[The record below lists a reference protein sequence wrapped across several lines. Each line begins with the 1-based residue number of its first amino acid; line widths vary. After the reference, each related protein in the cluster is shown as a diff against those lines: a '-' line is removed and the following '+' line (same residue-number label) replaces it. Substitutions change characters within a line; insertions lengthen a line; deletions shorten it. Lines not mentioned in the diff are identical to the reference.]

1 MAVNF
6 DATII
11 PDKAEVWVAHKAD
24 VTDITTMYP
33 DTPTDDLQ
41 ALGWEHV
48 GLVDAEE
55 GIPLSPEIEVVE
67 YDAFGYPRFRVK
79 LRKGKL
85 DTGFTILED
94 NVVTRRIVL
103 PGSAPNK
110 IGIPKDVQIYVLYRA
125 VDEDRTLVWVS
136 ERPGAAQITG
146 ASGFVEGELWTRTVT
161 MLHSANSDGDAFHVV
176 AVPIVKVFTIA
187 VGVTAYTVTVDGEP
201 TASITAMTNAALQ
214 TALRALPNVGASG
227 VTVTGSSGG
236 PLTASFIVPVS
247 VVSASGTGGTVTVA

>member
-1 MAVNF
+1 MPVNP

-11 PDKAEVWVAHKAD
+11 PDRAEVWVAHKAD

-33 DTPTDDLQ
+33 TTPTDDLA
-41 ALGWEHV
+41 ALGWEEV
-48 GLVDAEE
+48 GLVDSEG
-55 GIPLSPEIEVVE
+55 GIPLNPEIEVRE

-94 NVVTRRIVL
+94 NSVTRRIVM

-136 ERPGAAQITG
+136 ERPGAAQVT
-146 ASGFVEGELWTRTVT
+146 AATGFVEGELWTRTVT
-161 MLHSANSDGDAFHVV
+161 MLHSGNAGGDAFHVV
-176 AVPIVKVFTIA
+176 IEPIVKVFTIA
-187 VGVTAYTVTVDGEP
+187 GGVTAYTVTVDGQT
-201 TASITAMTNAALQ
+201 TASITALTGTGLQ
-214 TALRALPNVGASG
+214 TALRALPNVGSTG
-227 VTVTGSSGG
+227 VTVTGSSS
-236 PLTASFIVPVS
+236 PLTATFIVPVTD
-247 VVSASGTGGTVTVA
+247 VSATGTGGTVTVA